1 MLSCKNIQV
10 CDLPFVFF
18 SDPELMPL
26 LAGTL
31 VAACYGC
38 EQNKFMVQQE
48 LSVDMLLSLLRSCRN
63 AAPATQ
69 LNSNFDNIPTDESI
83 GSNQSGILKHNRP
96 NGKGTRASFGKSGA
110 LGNGTKSSRTRS
122 LRDGKATKNTDE
134 AVPKYKQFSSETSH
148 SMLHCRFPHSFLD
161 KVEQFFSADIAN
173 GVDEV

>member
-83 GSNQSGILKHNRP
+83 GSNQSGILKHNRS

-134 AVPKYKQFSSETSH
+134 AVPKYKQFSSETSQ